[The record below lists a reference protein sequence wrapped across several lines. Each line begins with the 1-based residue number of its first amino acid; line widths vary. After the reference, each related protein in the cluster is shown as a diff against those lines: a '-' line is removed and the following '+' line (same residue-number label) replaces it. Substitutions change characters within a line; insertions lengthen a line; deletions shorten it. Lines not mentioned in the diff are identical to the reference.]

1 MATTALTLLG
11 RDLVMRTLD
20 RLADKLGGGGSAPST
35 IQQIADS
42 WKSLT
47 PPERQEIANH
57 IAATVEVVIAAIP
70 LAIGGTAAAMRER
83 KARRAAKAQS
93 AAKKSPAKKPSSS
106 KKRR

>member
-1 MATTALTLLG
+1 MATALTLLG

-20 RLADKLGGGGSAPST
+20 RLADKLGGGGSAPSA

-47 PPERQEIANH
+47 PPERQEVANH
-57 IAATVEVVIAAIP
+57 VAATVEVVIAAIP

-83 KARRAAKAQS
+83 KARKTAARKTAAAKPS
-93 AAKKSPAKKPSSS
+93 SKKSSS
-106 KKRR
+106 KKKRR